1 VEEPERALE
10 LWQGLV
16 QGRWTLVD
24 TVDTDGKRF
33 VLARRNAPRPRAFDK
48 LDAEERCV
56 LSYAAFGHSNK
67 DMAYELGCSMN
78 AVSATLSR
86 GLRKLGLRSRTE
98 LAVVFGAQLFPPRS
112 SKSG

>member
-1 VEEPERALE
+1 MSNRESGVKVRRPVIL
-10 LWQGLV
+10 
-16 QGRWTLVD
+16 
-24 TVDTDGKRF
+24 TV
-33 VLARRNAPRPRAFDK
+33 VWAWLAVGGIACAAPDSYFDK

-67 DMAYELGCSMN
+67 DMAYELGCSIN

-86 GLRKLGLRSRTE
+86 GLRKLGLRSRAE